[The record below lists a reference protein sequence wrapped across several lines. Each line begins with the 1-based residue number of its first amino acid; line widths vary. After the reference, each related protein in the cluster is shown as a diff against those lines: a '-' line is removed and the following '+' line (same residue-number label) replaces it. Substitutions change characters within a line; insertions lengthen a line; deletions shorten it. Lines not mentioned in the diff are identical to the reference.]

1 MQIEDVSIDLESI
14 KNFQKNR
21 RRRKKTY
28 EPVIDFDSSNPQI
41 KHETERQRDL
51 WFHFI
56 IIRLNKKSL
65 VLLGLGF
72 GRRKKIITGERE
84 ENTWKLYKFCIS
96 HKLYIFG
103 Y

>member
-28 EPVIDFDSSNPQI
+28 EPVIDFDSSNSQV

-51 WFHFI
+51 QFHFI
-56 IIRLNKKSL
+56 IIRLNQKTLFFWDQGWWPK
-65 VLLGLGF
+65 GK
-72 GRRKKIITGERE
+72 REQERE
-84 ENTWKLYKFCIS
+84 ENTQKLCKCNSI
-96 HKLYIFG
+96 
-103 Y
+103 